1 MVLTFAISS
10 IQQFLS
16 PPPVSV
22 SLEETMNNHYSKFVL
37 LVRRCVGGEDS
48 SRCATVSSVL
58 LCCLSALALV
68 FAVNSASICAAEP
81 DAAGIEFFEKRIRP
95 VLVENCYQCHSEEAH
110 HRKKLKGGLRLD
122 TAAGIRS
129 GGDSGALFVLDK
141 PSESQLIKALR
152 HDELKMPPDSK
163 LADAIIAD
171 FEQWL
176 KLGAPLPA
184 SSGTAV
190 EARQI
195 DWPAARQAWAF
206 RVPVEHPAPTVQKSD
221 WPKSIIDAFILAGLE
236 KRGLQPV
243 VAAGRREL
251 IRRATLDLI
260 GLPPTPQDVTDF
272 LNDKSPQAFATVVD
286 RLLESPHYGERWAR
300 YWLDLARY
308 ADDQGNSFLS
318 PTPKAYLY
326 RDWVVRAFNRD
337 MPYDE
342 FIRLQVA
349 GDELPDGAVDY
360 IERLGGLGFQGLGP
374 QFRKGAAGEEKAKA
388 DELEDRLDTLSRGLL
403 GLTVSCAR
411 CHDHKFD
418 PIPTRDYY
426 SLAAAYNG
434 ASWSDRMLAS
444 PETVT
449 RRRDWEQQVQQQK
462 AELEKWTADQCRMA
476 GRRAMEQVDAYLIAA
491 WRLRIAQQPKLAVVE
506 TTIAKQTGLEPY
518 FLNRLTKHVDAAK
531 EGEPLH
537 MWRVVADTFAAVDVV
552 PEKLSQQTQSLKN
565 AVIAALGKQDSKTV
579 LAPAEETLLKTLL
592 QADTAPF
599 FVSPKDL
606 PGVLPA
612 DIREEYSKRQTGLD
626 QLVNSPALAG
636 PMMPSVSGGGVP
648 LKVFV
653 RGNPLQLGEPAPP
666 GFLRVLGGQA
676 HQAERFTR
684 LDLAIAI
691 ASPDNP
697 LTARVLVNRVWH
709 YHFGRGIVASL
720 GNFGKQ
726 GTPPTHPELLD
737 TMAARFMKSGWSLKS
752 LHREIMLSATY
763 QLSTARDSSNEATDP
778 DNHYLWRA
786 TPRRLD
792 FEAWR
797 DSILAVS
804 GKLDP
809 TVGGPALDQTTPA
822 VKEVP
827 GADFYTRL
835 VGLELDNP
843 SNGRRTIYSI
853 FSRYSLNPTAGLFDF
868 PEPNVASDLRPVT
881 TIPQQQLFVL
891 NSQFVIAMSRAFAER
906 LSQSADDPQRLQL
919 AWELAYGRPPT
930 DAERKLATEFLQS
943 AGADLDKLG
952 QWEQLCHALLSS
964 NEFAFLP

>member
-1 MVLTFAISS
+1 M
-10 IQQFLS
+10 
-16 PPPVSV
+16 
-22 SLEETMNNHYSKFVL
+22 
-37 LVRRCVGGEDS
+37 
-48 SRCATVSSVL
+48 
-58 LCCLSALALV
+58 
-68 FAVNSASICAAEP
+68 
-81 DAAGIEFFEKRIRP
+81 GIEFFEKKIRP
-95 VLVENCYQCHSEEAH
+95 VLVENCYQCHSDEAQR
-110 HRKKLKGGLRLD
+110 RKKLKGGLRLD
-122 TAAGIRS
+122 SAAGIRS
-129 GGDSGALFVLDK
+129 GGDSGPLFVLDK
-141 PSESQLIKALR
+141 PGDSPLIKALR
-152 HDELKMPPDSK
+152 HDGLKMPPDSR
-163 LADAIIAD
+163 LAEGIIAD
-171 FEQWL
+171 FEHWV

-184 SSGTAV
+184 SGGTAAEV
-190 EARQI
+190 RQM
-195 DWPAARQAWAF
+195 DWPAARQAWPF

-221 WPKSIIDAFILAGLE
+221 WPKSIIDAFVLAGLE
-236 KRGLQPV
+236 SRGLQPV
-243 VAAGRREL
+243 PPAGRREL

-260 GLPPTPQDVTDF
+260 GLPPTPQEVTDF
-272 LNDKSPQAFATVVD
+272 LNDTSPQAFATVVD
-286 RLLESPHYGERWAR
+286 RLLQSPHYGERWAR

-318 PTPKAYLY
+318 PTPQAYLY

-337 MPYDE
+337 LSYDE

-349 GDELPDGAVDY
+349 GDELPEGAADY
-360 IERLGGLGFQGLGP
+360 VERLAGLGFQGLGP
-374 QFRKGAAGEEKAKA
+374 QFRKGAAGEEKARA

-434 ASWSDRMLAS
+434 ASWGDRMLAS

-449 RRRDWEQQVQQQK
+449 RRREWEQQVQQQRT
-462 AELEKWTADQCRMA
+462 ELEKWTAEQCRLT
-476 GRRAMEQVDAYLIAA
+476 GRRALEQVDAYLIAA
-491 WRLRIAQQPKLAVVE
+491 WRLRTAQQQ
-506 TTIAKQTGLEPY
+506 KQTVDEAAMAKHAGLQLQ
-518 FLNRLTKHVDAAK
+518 FLNRLAKAIDAAK
-531 EGEPLH
+531 DGEPLH
-537 MWRVVADTFAAVDVV
+537 TWRLVAETCAASDVV
-552 PEKLSQQTQSLKN
+552 PEKLSQQTQSLKDS
-565 AVIAALGKQDSKTV
+565 VVTALGKQDAKTA
-579 LAPAEETLLKTLL
+579 LAPSEESLLKTVW
-592 QADTAPF
+592 QTETAPF
-599 FVSPKDL
+599 FVSPKDV
-606 PGVLPA
+606 PGILTA
-612 DIREEYSKRQTGLD
+612 DSRDEYTRRQGAVD
-626 QLVNSPALAG
+626 QLVNAPAPAG
-636 PMMPSVSGGGVP
+636 PMMPSVSGGGVA

-666 GFLRVLGGQA
+666 GFLRILGGQA
-676 HQAERFTR
+676 QPTERFTR
-684 LDLAIAI
+684 LDLANAI
-691 ASPDNP
+691 ASPENP

-737 TMAARFMKSGWSLKS
+737 TMAARFMKSGWSLKA

-763 QLSTARDSSNEATDP
+763 QLSTARDATNEAIDP
-778 DNHYLWRA
+778 DNHFLWRA

-809 TVGGPALDQTTPA
+809 TVGGPALDPTTPA

-843 SNGRRTIYSI
+843 HNGRRTLYSI
-853 FSRYSLNPTAGLFDF
+853 VSRYSLNPTAGLFDV

-906 LSQSADDPQRLQL
+906 LSPSADDPQRLQL

-930 DAERKLATEFLQS
+930 EVERKLALDFLQS
-943 AGADLDKLG
+943 AGTTDLDKLG
-952 QWEQLCHALLSS
+952 RWEQLCHALLSS